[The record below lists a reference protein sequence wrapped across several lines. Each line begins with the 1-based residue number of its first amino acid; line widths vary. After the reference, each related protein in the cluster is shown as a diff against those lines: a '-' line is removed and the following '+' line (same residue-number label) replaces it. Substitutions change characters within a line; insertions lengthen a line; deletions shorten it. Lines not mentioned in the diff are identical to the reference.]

1 MRGSGVRV
9 QCTFDRRM
17 LNGAGT
23 YLAMRKF
30 LGRGRRQDLCVL
42 QDDTTRTGGFL
53 YPGRKDADLSYRI
66 NAIMDRNEELY
77 PTYRQFLVPIAPDY
91 KNRETHLKTFI
102 DVHFPQYLK
111 ELE

>member
-1 MRGSGVRV
+1 MLELDNGKQLFQSTAIMRYI
-9 QCTFDRRM
+9 
-17 LNGAGT
+17 AGEFVT
-23 YLAMRKF
+23 P
-30 LGRGRRQDLCVL
+30 
-42 QDDTTRTGGFL
+42 TGGFL